1 MPEKLQNYTVSDRIG
16 TGGTG
21 IVRRGRETE
30 TKADVAVKSLS
41 PDLVREPQT
50 RKRLKEARK
59 SLQSMPQQENL
70 VRVLDIIESGD
81 TMHVIMEYAPGRNLD
96 NLLSKKSRPM
106 PHESAVQLLN
116 QALRGAVAAHSKG
129 FLHGNLKPSDLIM
142 TGDNAVRVG
151 GFGIAPHLSNAA
163 LVRSAART
171 GKIAYMSPEQVRGES
186 IDERSDVYS
195 LGVILYRMITGKM
208 PFAISDRDSESRLRQ
223 AVLQQQTPDITEAMP
238 ELNIPPYLA
247 NIVRRALAKD
257 RRERIP
263 TTREFAR
270 LLQKVQPEVPSP
282 IVSKPAP
289 DKVSDTKKMA
299 TGAAVIGTAASAVA
313 ANITPSR
320 PPAMQF
326 PPPQAPPLAT
336 IQPSAFVEIPQPSA
350 DTSSATP
357 ANTLETANLEPTPAL
372 SPAIAPT
379 QAVESSGT
387 ATPPEKSASEKSGL
401 SAFLT
406 KAIAPP
412 VPEAPTVFT
421 TPTLTKTPMQLEVE
435 RRMQAVK
442 NEQAERAAQEAAQTP
457 TPSNFDTTFGEPQ
470 NTTSTGIPPIASNR
484 PPSPETLTKQLT
496 PSEPIKP
503 VAKNE
508 EKKKRAVLP
517 WLVMGAVALGGGI
530 YYVALKNKNTDGV
543 NQAAQRELSPD
554 EQERRYDSLL
564 SKSEKAVPSNDATTP
579 ENVNAEKTDSTSP
592 TPENTTETKAQP
604 DATTKSPSMTEEKP
618 RIPETSEPTKT
629 AQIEPSEKT
638 AVAKNTPPKPSANT
652 ATAKAAN
659 STEPPIV
666 RKAAPKA
673 ASEKQAPSAL
683 SNSLAS
689 EPTSEPRKT
698 KRNTASERVQT
709 ESTLPK
715 RSTEKAAAQ
724 NTSPAQTT
732 PTQTAT
738 TQTPSAKTPPKSGS
752 LSDANAQ
759 SLAEREAARE
769 RVRRKYAEH
778 LSKKGTVINSKK
790 ISPALAVNTP
800 NAPTNEGKATPDA
813 LKEMNTKKAPRTN
826 REDNYVPATNP
837 AESPNTVDPSATDLV
852 NAARRA
858 KSIEPFLILRGHVGT
873 VRSVTFSPDGKMI
886 ASGSDDKTVK
896 IWDAATGTILRS
908 LRGHSGTVTSVFF
921 SPDGKTLISS
931 GKDKTVRV
939 WDAATGEALQR
950 SPGVSC
956 EGTPAAFSPDGK
968 TLATT
973 DSRNINISKV
983 QR

>member
-1 MPEKLQNYTVSDRIG
+1 
-16 TGGTG
+16 
-21 IVRRGRETE
+21 
-30 TKADVAVKSLS
+30 
-41 PDLVREPQT
+41 
-50 RKRLKEARK
+50 
-59 SLQSMPQQENL
+59 
-70 VRVLDIIESGD
+70 
-81 TMHVIMEYAPGRNLD
+81 
-96 NLLSKKSRPM
+96 
-106 PHESAVQLLN
+106 
-116 QALRGAVAAHSKG
+116 
-129 FLHGNLKPSDLIM
+129 
-142 TGDNAVRVG
+142 
-151 GFGIAPHLSNAA
+151 
-163 LVRSAART
+163 
-171 GKIAYMSPEQVRGES
+171 
-186 IDERSDVYS
+186 
-195 LGVILYRMITGKM
+195 
-208 PFAISDRDSESRLRQ
+208 
-223 AVLQQQTPDITEAMP
+223 
-238 ELNIPPYLA
+238 
-247 NIVRRALAKD
+247 
-257 RRERIP
+257 
-263 TTREFAR
+263 
-270 LLQKVQPEVPSP
+270 
-282 IVSKPAP
+282 
-289 DKVSDTKKMA
+289 
-299 TGAAVIGTAASAVA
+299 
-313 ANITPSR
+313 
-320 PPAMQF
+320 
-326 PPPQAPPLAT
+326 
-336 IQPSAFVEIPQPSA
+336 
-350 DTSSATP
+350 
-357 ANTLETANLEPTPAL
+357 
-372 SPAIAPT
+372 
-379 QAVESSGT
+379 
-387 ATPPEKSASEKSGL
+387 
-401 SAFLT
+401 
-406 KAIAPP
+406 
-412 VPEAPTVFT
+412 
-421 TPTLTKTPMQLEVE
+421 
-435 RRMQAVK
+435 
-442 NEQAERAAQEAAQTP
+442 
-457 TPSNFDTTFGEPQ
+457 
-470 NTTSTGIPPIASNR
+470 
-484 PPSPETLTKQLT
+484 
-496 PSEPIKP
+496 
-503 VAKNE
+503 
-508 EKKKRAVLP
+508 
-517 WLVMGAVALGGGI
+517 
-530 YYVALKNKNTDGV
+530 
-543 NQAAQRELSPD
+543 
-554 EQERRYDSLL
+554 
-564 SKSEKAVPSNDATTP
+564 
-579 ENVNAEKTDSTSP
+579 
-592 TPENTTETKAQP
+592 
-604 DATTKSPSMTEEKP
+604 
-618 RIPETSEPTKT
+618 
-629 AQIEPSEKT
+629 
-638 AVAKNTPPKPSANT
+638 
-652 ATAKAAN
+652 
-659 STEPPIV
+659 V